1 MKHKRNV
8 LHAFISFF
16 LLQFFLLHALASASN
31 TNSNRKASPLEFF
44 KLFQGTQKGDTI
56 KGINA
61 LKKYLHTLGYLSN
74 HNHNHA
80 AAAADGDYFDENLE
94 SAVKTYQRNF
104 NLNPT
109 GHMDLKTVSMMGKPR
124 CGVPD
129 VINGT
134 TRMQGGPAHYHTHYV
149 FYPGRPK
156 WPATKQI
163 ISCAFL
169 PGTRTDVQEPVRQVF

>member
-1 MKHKRNV
+1 MKHKRNA

-31 TNSNRKASPLEFF
+31 TNCNRKASPLEFF
-44 KLFQGTQKGDTI
+44 KLFQGTQKGDTV

-74 HNHNHA
+74 HNHNH
-80 AAAADGDYFDENLE
+80 AADGDYFDENLE

-129 VINGT
+129 VINRT

-163 ISCAFL
+163 ISYAFL
-169 PGTRTDVQEPVRQVF
+169 PGTRTDVQEPARQVF